1 MKKRMTSD
9 KPLVSII
16 TPSFNKGP
24 YIEETIQSIRNQSYP
39 TIEHFVID
47 GGSTDETLA
56 ILKKYNGQVSW
67 ISEPDN
73 GQSDAINKGWKLA
86 RGEIIAYLNADD
98 TYRPDAVGTAVT
110 YLNEHPD
117 VGMVYGDGIMTD
129 ETGKFLRMG
138 SAGEFSLRELIYCR
152 DNILQPAVFLRRTV
166 YDRIGGVDE
175 NLHLAMDLDYWIR
188 AGLLFRIAHIPVPLA
203 TAKVYQD
210 AKSVALMHKY
220 VSEYECILK
229 KVFADPHLPREL
241 AAEKKAVYNYVYV
254 KGGLDYIHLGMMR
267 DGLAY
272 LWKAFRMN
280 PFWCISNTLGIL
292 AGFLKRKFL
301 PGDQLFGNDESFN
314 EKG

>member
-1 MKKRMTSD
+1 MSSD

-24 YIEETIQSIRNQSYP
+24 YIEETIQSIRNQSY
-39 TIEHFVID
+39 TNIEHIVID

-98 TYRPDAVGTAVT
+98 TYTPDAVGTAVT

-129 ETGKFLRMG
+129 ETGKFLRAG
-138 SAGEFSLRELIYCR
+138 RAGEFSLRELIYCR
-152 DNILQPAVFLRRTV
+152 DTILQPAVFLRRTV
-166 YDRIGGVDE
+166 YDRIGDMDE

-188 AGLLFRIAHIPVPLA
+188 TGLLFRVAHIPVPLA
-203 TAKVYQD
+203 TAKVYGD

-220 VSEYECILK
+220 VSEYEWILK
-229 KVFADPHLPREL
+229 KVFADPHLPPEL
-241 AAEKKAVYNYVYV
+241 ADEKNAVYNYVYV
-254 KGGLDYIHLGMMR
+254 KGGLDFIHLHMTREGFT
-267 DGLAY
+267 Y
-272 LWKAFRMN
+272 LGRAFRLN
-280 PFWCISNTLGIL
+280 PFRCLVNVFSLTGRF
-292 AGFLKRKFL
+292 AYRKVKFC
-301 PGDQLFGNDESFN
+301 
-314 EKG
+314 